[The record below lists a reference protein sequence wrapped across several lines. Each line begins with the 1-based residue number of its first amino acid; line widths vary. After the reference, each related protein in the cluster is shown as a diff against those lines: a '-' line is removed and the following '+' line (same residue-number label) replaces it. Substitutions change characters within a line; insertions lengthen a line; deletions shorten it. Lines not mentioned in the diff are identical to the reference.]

1 MKKAI
6 LIFILTAFIGFGTTS
21 CVTTRPPHKPH
32 PGRVEKKP
40 KKKKPKHHK
49 PKKKDY
55 PPRDYWY

>member
-1 MKKAI
+1 M
-6 LIFILTAFIGFGTTS
+6 IFIMTAFIGFGTTS
-21 CVTTRPPHKPH
+21 CITTRPPHKPH

-49 PKKKDY
+49 PKKKKN